1 MRPAFS
7 YAGGVTACEPVVFI
21 CERTWLAEFAELCKS
36 FMKEDSA
43 GEQCR
48 ETAEENSEGEQQKS
62 TCRMV
67 ENSRGTAHEK

>member
-43 GEQCR
+43 G
-48 ETAEENSEGEQQKS
+48 
-62 TCRMV
+62 
-67 ENSRGTAHEK
+67 

>member
-48 ETAEENSEGEQQKS
+48 ETAEENSRKAP
-62 TCRMV
+62 V
-67 ENSRGTAHEK
+67 EWWRTAHVK

>member
-48 ETAEENSEGEQQKS
+48 ETAEENSEGE
-62 TCRMV
+62 
-67 ENSRGTAHEK
+67 